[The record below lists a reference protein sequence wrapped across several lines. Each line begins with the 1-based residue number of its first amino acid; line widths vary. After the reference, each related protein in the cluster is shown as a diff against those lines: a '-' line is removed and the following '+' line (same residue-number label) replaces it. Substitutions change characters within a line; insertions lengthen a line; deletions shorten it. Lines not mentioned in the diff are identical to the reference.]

1 MDNFNVYRDIEARTG
16 GEIYIGVVGPVRTG
30 KSTFIKRFMELLV
43 LPAMEDEHLRAISRD
58 ELPQSAA
65 GKTIMTTE
73 PKFIPKEAAKISL
86 DDGIEARVR
95 LIDCVGFMVEGAA
108 GHVENEEE
116 RLVKTPWFDHE
127 IPFTQAA
134 ELGTRKV
141 IGDHSTIGI
150 VVTTDGTIGD
160 LKRPGYIAAERQT
173 VEELKKL
180 GKPFVILLNSVK
192 PYSEETARLAKEL
205 EETYGVSVLPVNCEQ
220 LKKEDIF
227 HILECVLKEFPV
239 TEMDFHIPKWLE
251 ILPASHWL
259 KARVIQ
265 TAKEIL
271 QKVEHM
277 KDVALRIREMKDESG
292 AIKSLSVRKME
303 MADGSVDLAV
313 EMDDS
318 YYYQILSDY
327 VGLPIGGEYEL
338 MQTLSGL
345 ARMQKEYEKVKNA
358 LAQARIKGYG
368 VMMPEREEI
377 LLDEPQVIR
386 HGNKYGVK
394 MKAQAPSI
402 NLIKA
407 HIETEIAPIVGS
419 EQQARDLIAYIKSN
433 AGESEEGVWD
443 ANIFGKSIEQI
454 VEDLKY
460 AGYNLMVTSE
470 LDMEPLQIY
479 QTYHSLWKIEESFR
493 ITKSYLDARPVY
505 VHKKETIYGHFLI
518 CYLSLFLLRVLEIK
532 VFKNQI
538 NSYDLIDF
546 IRDFRIVNKGDGSY
560 INISRNQ
567 TVNEKVKKATSLT
580 NLDALF
586 LTEKEINN
594 LFQNCILLD
603 S

>member
-1 MDNFNVYRDIEARTG
+1 MDANHLYKDIQARTN

-30 KSTFIKRFMELLV
+30 KSTFIKRFMEILV
-43 LPAMEDEHLRAISRD
+43 LPHMTDEPDMARTRD
-58 ELPQSAA
+58 ELPQSAS

-73 PKFIPKEAAKISL
+73 PKFIPKEAAEIRL
-86 DDGIEARVR
+86 MDDVAVKVR
-95 LIDCVGFMVEGAA
+95 LIDCVGYMVDGASGHIEEG
-108 GHVENEEE
+108 EE
-116 RLVKTPWFDHE
+116 RQVKTPWFDHE

-180 GKPFVILLNSVK
+180 GKPFVILLNSVT

-277 KDVALRIREMKDESG
+277 KDVRIREMKDESG

-454 VEDLKY
+454 VEDGIQAKISQ
-460 AGYNLMVTSE
+460 MTE
-470 LDMEPLQIY
+470 DCQMKLQDTL
-479 QTYHSLWKIEESFR
+479 QKIINDSN
-493 ITKSYLDARPVY
+493 
-505 VHKKETIYGHFLI
+505 GGMI
-518 CYLSLFLLRVLEIK
+518 CI
-532 VFKNQI
+532 I
-538 NSYDLIDF
+538 I
-546 IRDFRIVNKGDGSY
+546 
-560 INISRNQ
+560 
-567 TVNEKVKKATSLT
+567 
-580 NLDALF
+580 
-586 LTEKEINN
+586 
-594 LFQNCILLD
+594 
-603 S
+603 